1 MPELEIKKVVKIEEV
16 IDSLTNRIQNA
27 LNLSFKEFSQGVKAE
42 NKEEAKVN
50 VIISFLAMLELVRE
64 GIIDV
69 VQNSSFE
76 DIEISKTKAEA
87 LN

>member
-1 MPELEIKKVVKIEEV
+1 
-16 IDSLTNRIQNA
+16 
-27 LNLSFKEFSQGVKAE
+27 
-42 NKEEAKVN
+42 
-50 VIISFLAMLELVRE
+50 MLELVRE

-76 DIEISKTKAEA
+76 DIAISKTKAEA

>member
-16 IDSLTNRIQNA
+16 IDSLTSRIQNA